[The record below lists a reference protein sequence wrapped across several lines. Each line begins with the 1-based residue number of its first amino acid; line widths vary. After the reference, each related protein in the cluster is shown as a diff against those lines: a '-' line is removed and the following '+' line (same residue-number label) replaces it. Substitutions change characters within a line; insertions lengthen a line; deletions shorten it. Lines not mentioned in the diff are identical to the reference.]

1 MKTNTNFHSEY
12 LSGLLNSIDAS
23 VVASDKNF
31 IIEYFNKGAEVIF
44 ECTSEEAIGKK
55 SNSVLTFEYI
65 DEGENSVRQ
74 ALVTKGTWKGQLYH
88 IKNNGEKL
96 LLNVGVSSVK
106 NKDGEVTGYVGVHRD
121 ITDYSKTKTDLQT
134 LLSVFS
140 SINDNFF
147 IVTKDYQ
154 VIMVDEKSND
164 NIESYY
170 GHRYEIGDHVL
181 EKLPL
186 NRKQQIENCLTAA
199 FKGEKTIYET
209 NIINKSGKSVW
220 LQCSCFPIKDA
231 HGMINLICLMGRNI
245 TTQKEVE
252 QVNEK
257 LYQSRK
263 LFETFME
270 NSPMLSWITDGRGTF
285 HYLNPS
291 YLKAFHLKKEQIGKS
306 VFEIF
311 PEPLASQAKENDD
324 LVLQT
329 NQPLKTISKAV
340 TPDNKEHI
348 YQVIKF
354 PIHSDDTTY
363 IGGWAIDITDE
374 IILRETIKN
383 NFEQLQQSEKD
394 LKEALAKEH
403 QLNDMKS
410 RFVSMAS
417 HEFRTPLST
426 MLSSTFL
433 LEKYTTTDQQ
443 TNRTKHTHKIKE
455 AIHHMN
461 SLLEDFLSLGKL
473 DEGKTTVKPTHFNL
487 GDLIS
492 DVIEEVEPIRKEG
505 QAIHFNSN
513 GCNEIYTDK
522 KLLKN
527 ILVNL
532 LSNAYKFSEENKS
545 IWIGYKT
552 CNKNVEIS
560 VTDEGIGISEEDKK
574 HLFETFFRAKN
585 AQNIQGT
592 GLGLHIIKRYADLLN
607 AGVDLKSEIGKGTT
621 VTLTL
626 PLN

>member
-1 MKTNTNFHSEY
+1 MRTNKKFNSEY
-12 LSGLLNSIDAS
+12 LTGLLNSINAAVIATDAS
-23 VVASDKNF
+23 F
-31 IIEYFNKGAEVIF
+31 IIEYWNKCAE
-44 ECTSEEAIGKK
+44 ELYEYSAEEAIGKRG
-55 SNSVLTFEYI
+55 NSILKFNFQGEDEDSARSALLTTGI
-65 DEGENSVRQ
+65 
-74 ALVTKGTWKGQLYH
+74 WKGQVYYDR
-88 IKNNGEKL
+88 KDGQRL
-96 LLNVGVSSVK
+96 LLNIGVSTVK
-106 NKDGEVTGYVGVHRD
+106 DKNGEVTGYVGVHRD
-121 ITDYSKTKTDLQT
+121 ITEYSKNKTDLQT

-147 IVTKDYQ
+147 IVTKDFRI
-154 VIMVDEKSND
+154 VMVDEKSND
-164 NIESYY
+164 NLESYY
-170 GHRYEIGDHVL
+170 GYRYEIGDHIL
-181 EKLPL
+181 EKLPP
-186 NRKQQIENCLTAA
+186 NRKDQIEDCFTRA
-199 FKGEKTIYET
+199 FKGQKTVYET
-209 NIINKSGKSVW
+209 NIINQHGKSVW
-220 LQCSCFPIKDA
+220 LQGTCFPIKDL
-231 HGMINLICLMGRNI
+231 HGTINFACLMGRNI
-245 TTQKEVE
+245 TAQKEVE
-252 QVNEK
+252 LINER

-263 LFETFME
+263 MFETFME
-270 NSPMLSWITDGRGTF
+270 NSPLLSWISDNAGTIR
-285 HYLNPS
+285 YLNPS
-291 YLKAFHLKKEQIGKS
+291 YLKTYQIKKEQIGKS
-306 VFEIF
+306 IFEVFPKLF
-311 PEPLASQAKENDD
+311 ARQFKENDD

-329 NQPLKTISKAV
+329 NQPLKTIEKAI
-340 TPDNKEHI
+340 TPDDKEHV

-354 PIHSDDTTY
+354 PVHSDGTTY

-383 NFEQLQQSEKD
+383 NLEQLQQSEQD

-443 TNRTKHTHKIKE
+443 VNRTKHTHKIKE

-473 DEGKTTVKPTHFNL
+473 DEGKTTAKPSYF
-487 GDLIS
+487 DLSDLVS

-505 QAIHFNSN
+505 QVIHFSSN
-513 GCNEIYTDK
+513 GNNEIYTDK

-527 ILVNL
+527 ILVNV
-532 LSNAYKFSEENKS
+532 LSNAYKFSAENKS
-545 IWIGYKT
+545 IWIAYRVYGHKMQL
-552 CNKNVEIS
+552 S
-560 VTDEGIGISEEDKK
+560 VKDEGIGISKEDQK

-592 GLGLHIIKRYADLLN
+592 GLGLHIIKRYADLLDVK
-607 AGVDLKSEIGKGTT
+607 VDLDSELGQGTT

>member
-1 MKTNTNFHSEY
+1 MKTNPKFHSEY

-23 VVASDKNF
+23 VVATDASF
-31 IIEYFNKGAEVIF
+31 IIEYFNKGAEDIF
-44 ECTSEEAIGKK
+44 EYTPEEAMGRK
-55 SNSVLTFEYI
+55 SNSVLKFVYI
-65 DEGENSVRQ
+65 DADEDSVRQ
-74 ALVTKGTWKGQLYH
+74 ALITKGTWKGQLYH

-96 LLNVGVSSVK
+96 LLNAGVSAVK

-147 IVTKDYQ
+147 IVTKDYH

-181 EKLPL
+181 EKLPAA
-186 NRKQQIENCLTAA
+186 RKQQIGNCLEAA
-199 FKGEKTIYET
+199 FKGERTIYET
-209 NIINKSGKSVW
+209 NIINRAGRSVW

-231 HGMINLICLMGRNI
+231 HGMISLVCLMGRNI

-252 QVNEK
+252 QINEQ

-270 NSPMLSWITDGRGTF
+270 NSPMLSWITDSKGLV

-291 YLKAFHLKKEQIGKS
+291 YLKAFQLKKEQIGKS
-306 VFEIF
+306 LFEIF
-311 PEPLASQAKENDD
+311 SESLAKQAKENDE

-329 NQPLKTISKAV
+329 NQPLKTITKAV

-348 YQVIKF
+348 YQVVKF
-354 PIHSDDTTY
+354 PIHSDDSIY
-363 IGGWAIDITDE
+363 VGGWAIDVTDE

-383 NFEQLQQSEKD
+383 NLEQLQQSEKD

-433 LEKYTTTDQQ
+433 LEKYTTTEQQ

-473 DEGKTTVKPTHFNL
+473 DEGKTTAHPSRFNVA
-487 GDLIS
+487 DLIS

-513 GCNEIYTDK
+513 GQNEICTDK

-532 LSNAYKFSEENKS
+532 LSNAYKFSDENKS

-552 CNKNVEIS
+552 CSENVEIS
-560 VTDEGIGISEEDKK
+560 VKDEGIGISEEDKK

-592 GLGLHIIKRYADLLN
+592 GLGLHIIKRYADLLK
-607 AGVDLKSEIGKGTT
+607 AEVDLKSEMGKGTT

-626 PLN
+626 PLD